1 MKKLF
6 SAALAFVM
14 ILSSLLAVSVSADG
28 ISERIDL
35 SGTQTLYESAAGE
48 WSSGKIVAKD
58 ENGNEITEGLS
69 YSSNYGFVLAVSA
82 DGTVTPRHEGCAIVT
97 VTKENSDKT
106 TVSAKIALNVT
117 KGAKYNNSFETGNDL
132 KLNFSR
138 SGKNSVNPYVN
149 LENKSINIQTQSWT
163 SGDTYKRF
171 FIEAWFYDDG
181 VISETS
187 EIGAAVNFNSESGKS
202 WETAGYGNVS
212 VGVLDKSSRYYGY
225 KNINGSRT
233 WKQYTPSIRN
243 KTAFLNGLSFAE
255 QYGIDKYPYKNAEAY
270 IERSRGWHQIAIS
283 ANANTENKNAVKY
296 YLDGVELFTDNFPT
310 TVNAA
315 LLYAASGAYYDDVV
329 LSTYTDTDFEDTV
342 PALSK
347 PQIYEKNGT
356 YTVRASAEDPYE
368 FFKTAVVASAA
379 TAKNT
384 QTMLLA
390 DGTTNSNTRYYEPTY
405 SWDGTVTYG
414 WETSSDAVN
423 WTTLS
428 SGDSYTPNASATKH
442 FIRAK
447 APLGEAAAYS
457 DIVSVGTESSAY
469 SIALNVTKYS
479 DDDSVTYNVPSLEGL
494 EAGSSVEFTVTPAA
508 GSVISSV
515 MIDNS
520 PLIISGSEWAQN
532 TFFVS
537 NIQKNTTVDVVF
549 AQRTV
554 SKPSAVASSTRFETA
569 EKIQGHN
576 CGVIFQKIDPGY
588 GWNILSFGAD
598 VSDGENTLRLA
609 ANTENGIS
617 YDSDGFI
624 TYGIKAYGAAL
635 DTAGTY
641 IFSPYAEVSDG
652 AAVTEVDF
660 GADSAKSMVVE

>member
-28 ISERIDL
+28 SSERIDL
-35 SGTQTLYESAAGE
+35 SGTQTLYESATGE

-58 ENGNEITEGLS
+58 ENGNEITKGLS
-69 YSSNYGFVLAVSA
+69 YSSNYDFVLTVSA
-82 DGTVTPRHEGCAIVT
+82 DGTVTPKHEGCAIVT
-97 VTKENSDKT
+97 VTKENPDKT

-117 KGAKYNNSFETGNDL
+117 KGAKHNNRFESGNDL

-138 SGKNSVNPYVN
+138 SGNHCVNPSVNSA
-149 LENKSINIQTQSWT
+149 NKSINIQTQSWT

-255 QYGIDKYPYKNAEAY
+255 QYSVDKYPYKNAEAY
-270 IERSRGWHQIAIS
+270 IERSRGWHQIAIL
-283 ANANTENKNAVKY
+283 ANANTENRNAVKY
-296 YLDGVELFTDNFPT
+296 YLDGIELFTDNFPT
-310 TVNAA
+310 TVNAV
-315 LLYAASGAYYDDVV
+315 LLYAANGAYYDDVV
-329 LSTYTDTDFEDTV
+329 LSTYTDTDFENTGIK
-342 PALSK
+342 LSK

-356 YTVRASAEDPYE
+356 YTVRASAEAPYE
-368 FFKTAVVASAA
+368 FFKTAVVATAA
-379 TAKNT
+379 TAKNS

-390 DGTTNSNTRYYEPTY
+390 DGKINSTTRYYEPTY
-405 SWDGTVTYG
+405 SWDGTVTYE

-423 WTTLS
+423 WTKLS
-428 SGDSYTPNASATKH
+428 SGASYTPDASEQKH

-447 APLGEAAAYS
+447 ATLGEAAAYS

-469 SIALNVTKYS
+469 NITLNVTKYS
-479 DDDSVTYNVPSLEGL
+479 NDDSVAYNVSSLHGL

-520 PLIISGSEWAQN
+520 PLIISGSVWAQN
-532 TFFVS
+532 KFFVT

-549 AQRTV
+549 AQRAV
-554 SKPSAVASSTRFETA
+554 SKPLAVASSTRFETA
-569 EKIQGHN
+569 EKIDGHN
-576 CGVIFQKIDPGY
+576 CGVIFQKINPGY

-598 VSDGENTLRLA
+598 VSDGKNTVRLA

-635 DTAGTY
+635 DNPGTY

-652 AAVTEVDF
+652 LAVSELDF
-660 GADSAKSMVVE
+660 GTDAAKSMVVE

>member
-1 MKKLF
+1 M
-6 SAALAFVM
+6 
-14 ILSSLLAVSVSADG
+14 
-28 ISERIDL
+28 
-35 SGTQTLYESAAGE
+35 
-48 WSSGKIVAKD
+48 
-58 ENGNEITEGLS
+58 
-69 YSSNYGFVLAVSA
+69 
-82 DGTVTPRHEGCAIVT
+82 
-97 VTKENSDKT
+97 
-106 TVSAKIALNVT
+106 
-117 KGAKYNNSFETGNDL
+117 
-132 KLNFSR
+132 
-138 SGKNSVNPYVN
+138 
-149 LENKSINIQTQSWT
+149 
-163 SGDTYKRF
+163 
-171 FIEAWFYDDG
+171 
-181 VISETS
+181 
-187 EIGAAVNFNSESGKS
+187 
-202 WETAGYGNVS
+202 
-212 VGVLDKSSRYYGY
+212 
-225 KNINGSRT
+225 
-233 WKQYTPSIRN
+233 
-243 KTAFLNGLSFAE
+243 
-255 QYGIDKYPYKNAEAY
+255 
-270 IERSRGWHQIAIS
+270 
-283 ANANTENKNAVKY
+283 
-296 YLDGVELFTDNFPT
+296 
-310 TVNAA
+310 
-315 LLYAASGAYYDDVV
+315 
-329 LSTYTDTDFEDTV
+329 
-342 PALSK
+342 
-347 PQIYEKNGT
+347 
-356 YTVRASAEDPYE
+356 
-368 FFKTAVVASAA
+368 
-379 TAKNT
+379 
-384 QTMLLA
+384 A

-405 SWDGTVTYG
+405 SWDGTVTYE

-447 APLGEAAAYS
+447 ATLGEAAAYS

-494 EAGSSVEFTVTPAA
+494 EAGGSVEFTVTPAA

>member
-1 MKKLF
+1 MKKFVSLLTVLAIAVTMLF
-6 SAALAFVM
+6 S
-14 ILSSLLAVSVSADG
+14 VSVSANEF
-28 ISERIDL
+28 SERIDL
-35 SGTQTLYESAAGE
+35 SGTQTLYSSADGS
-48 WSSGKIVAKD
+48 WSSGKIVARD

-69 YSSNYGFVLAVSA
+69 YSSNYDFVLTVSA
-82 DGTVTPRHEGCAIVT
+82 DGTVTPKHEGCAIVT
-97 VTKENSDKT
+97 VTKENPDKT

-117 KGAKYNNSFETGNDL
+117 KGAKYNNRFESGNDL

-138 SGKNSVNPYVN
+138 SGDHCVNPYVN
-149 LENKSINIQTQSWT
+149 SANKSINIQTQSWT

-255 QYGIDKYPYKNAEAY
+255 QYRVDKYPYKNAEAY
-270 IERSRGWHQIAIS
+270 IERSRGWHQIAIL
-283 ANANTENKNAVKY
+283 ANANTENRNAVKY
-296 YLDGVELFTDNFPT
+296 YLDGIELFTDNFPT

-315 LLYAASGAYYDDVV
+315 LLYAANGAYYDDVV
-329 LSTYTDTDFEDTV
+329 LSTYTDTDFENTGIK
-342 PALSK
+342 LSK

-356 YTVRASAEDPYE
+356 YTVRASAEAPYE
-368 FFKTAVVASAA
+368 FFKTDIVATAA
-379 TAKNT
+379 TAKNN

-390 DGTTNSNTRYYEPTY
+390 DGTINSTTRYYEPTY
-405 SWDGTVTYG
+405 SWDGTVTYE

-423 WTTLS
+423 WTKLS
-428 SGDSYTPNASATKH
+428 SGASYTPEASAAKH

-447 APLGEAAAYS
+447 ATLGEAAAYS

-469 SIALNVTKYS
+469 KITLNVTKYS
-479 DDDSVTYNVPSLEGL
+479 NDDSVTYNVSSLHGL

-520 PLIISGSEWAQN
+520 PLIISGSVWAQN
-532 TFFVS
+532 KFFVT

-549 AQRTV
+549 AERP
-554 SKPSAVASSTRFETA
+554 SEAPSAVASSTRFETA
-569 EKIQGHN
+569 EKIDGHN
-576 CGVIFQKIDPGY
+576 CGVIFQKINPGY

-598 VSDGENTLRLA
+598 VSDGKNAVRLA

-635 DTAGTY
+635 DNPGTY

-652 AAVTEVDF
+652 LAVSELDF
-660 GADSAKSMVVE
+660 GTDAAKSMVVE